1 MEEGVARHQAI
12 NLTESELTNLSIEQ
26 LNDRF
31 NHAYYQGYNSNN
43 NKITKEIWVD
53 ILNETQKEISKRKL
67 N

>member
-31 NHAYYQGYNSNN
+31 NDAYYQGYNSNN

-53 ILNETQKEISKRKL
+53 ILNET
-67 N
+67 